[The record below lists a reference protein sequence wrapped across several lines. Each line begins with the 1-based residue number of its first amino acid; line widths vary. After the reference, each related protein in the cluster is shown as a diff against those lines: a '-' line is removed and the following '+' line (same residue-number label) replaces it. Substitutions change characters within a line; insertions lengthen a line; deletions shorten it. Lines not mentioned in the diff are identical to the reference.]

1 MKDLKPNTSPG
12 RARNR
17 EPNSGAL
24 GKDECPA
31 NPLTNSWAIETEGL
45 RRRGSYTS
53 VANLFLTRGLLFDAS
68 IPVCLR
74 AVENLDSPQHD
85 NDGQYQRGR
94 RQRTFYGSDS
104 HTTLRFPAPL
114 AV

>member
-1 MKDLKPNTSPG
+1 MLYPDGRGIANRTLRRWKGRMSGKPSDKPFG
-12 RARNR
+12 
-17 EPNSGAL
+17 
-24 GKDECPA
+24 
-31 NPLTNSWAIETEGL
+31 IETEGL

-68 IPVCLR
+68 FPVCLR

>member
-1 MKDLKPNTSPG
+1 MSGKPSDKPFG
-12 RARNR
+12 
-17 EPNSGAL
+17 
-24 GKDECPA
+24 
-31 NPLTNSWAIETEGL
+31 IETEGL

-68 IPVCLR
+68 FPVCLR
-74 AVENLDSPQHD
+74 AVENPDSPQHD
-85 NDGQYQRGR
+85 DDGQYQRGR

-114 AV
+114 RV